1 MVRHWKA
8 CQPANLLEVLAK
20 LREIL
25 VGKLAVRLH
34 TGEPHGPS
42 LIPPVWGKDLVGKL
56 PNSTAVSCNVL
67 CSSPRKTAGGRC
79 KALEAKG
86 WGIPVDIMDAKGD
99 DLLPVAKGVHRQE
112 AAVGTSLSGCVGSFG
127 RSLKNNAIGG
137 KVQVTGVAEPDGTAR
152 AARQRTRG
160 RPPPS
165 VTQAGIRGRGAR
177 GGRGQE
183 KGGRDGGMGSRCA
196 PCRAATVW
204 RQAGS

>member
-1 MVRHWKA
+1 MKLQKWLLQGQLAEPTLGHLVPVEPPKPLNALAIPAWLAPSSVRQALLSPAKEGHAAPERPGGRRQSVVRHWKA

-112 AAVGTSLSGCVGSFG
+112 AAVGTSLSGCGSLLILTLQG
-127 RSLKNNAIGG
+127 
-137 KVQVTGVAEPDGTAR
+137 
-152 AARQRTRG
+152 
-160 RPPPS
+160 
-165 VTQAGIRGRGAR
+165 
-177 GGRGQE
+177 
-183 KGGRDGGMGSRCA
+183 
-196 PCRAATVW
+196 PCH
-204 RQAGS
+204 G

>member
-1 MVRHWKA
+1 M
-8 CQPANLLEVLAK
+8 
-20 LREIL
+20 
-25 VGKLAVRLH
+25 
-34 TGEPHGPS
+34 
-42 LIPPVWGKDLVGKL
+42 GKL

-79 KALEAKG
+79 KALDAKG

-112 AAVGTSLSGCVGSFG
+112 AAVGTSLSGCGSLLILTLQGPAMGSFG

-183 KGGRDGGMGSRCA
+183 KGGRDGGMGRRCA